1 MEFLTTTDVTD
12 TKQESSSASFGA
24 LATLYDQRW
33 LVTYYIRR
41 QLASNYRTSFLGGSW
56 MFLVPLLMVVLYTL
70 IFSEIIGVRFGSGN
84 QGDSTLNFGLYL
96 YCGLIPYLAFSE
108 AVIRS
113 VTSILNNATLV
124 ANVVFPIEI
133 LPLSAT
139 VVGLITNTVGL
150 GALIVIMVIL
160 GQPLYW
166 TLLLLP
172 LIIVLQLLFVLGLSY
187 IAAVFGTYVPDAKE
201 VVNTVVRTM
210 LFITPIMWP
219 PEMVPERLRFVVD
232 YNPLA
237 YLVGAYRDLVLE
249 GSLPGSMET
258 LWFGL
263 LACSLSMAGFI
274 LFIWFK
280 PHFAD
285 LV

>member
-1 MEFLTTTDVTD
+1 LTTPDATYTEP
-12 TKQESSSASFGA
+12 KSSSAVFGA

-33 LVTYYIRR
+33 LATYFIRR
-41 QLASNYRTSFLGGSW
+41 QLARNYRASFLGSTW
-56 MFLVPLLMVVLYTL
+56 MVLVPLFLVVLYTI
-70 IFSEIIGVRFGSGN
+70 IFSEIIGVRFTGPNTGN
-84 QGDSTLNFGLYL
+84 STLNFGLYV
-96 YCGLIPYLAFSE
+96 YCGLIPYLAFSD

-139 VVGLITNTVGL
+139 VTAFITNTVGL
-150 GALIVIMVIL
+150 GALIVIMVVL
-160 GQPLYW
+160 EQQLYW

-172 LIIVLQLLFVLGLSY
+172 LIMGLQFLFTLGLSY
-187 IAAVFGTYVPDAKE
+187 LVAVFGTYVPDLREILA
-201 VVNTVVRTM
+201 TVIRTL
-210 LFITPIMWP
+210 LFATPIMWP
-219 PEMVPERLRFVVD
+219 AERVPEHLRFVVD

-249 GSLPGSMET
+249 GRLPAATET

-263 LACSLSMAGFI
+263 LAGSLAVIGFFVFVR
-274 LFIWFK
+274 LK
-280 PHFAD
+280 PQFAD
-285 LV
+285 LM